1 MDKNTITG
9 LVIIFLILIGFSYFT
24 RPNEEQVRKMQHQQ
38 DSIAQVEQQRRELA
52 ARQQEMNNSNHITPV
67 QKDSVFLQDS
77 LEDKTIT
84 LENDKIKL
92 HITTQGG
99 RISFVELKEYRT
111 HDSLPLILWRNNE
124 SKLGLN
130 FYARNQ
136 QINTEKFRFTP
147 GTTETTLY
155 AKDKEQVLSM
165 RLYTDNTRTQYIEYI
180 YKLAPDSY
188 MTDFSIITH
197 NMGNVIASNSSFLT
211 LYWGVNMPQL
221 EKSKDFENRYTGVY
235 YKFFEDDV

>member
-24 RPNEEQVRKMQHQQ
+24 RPSEEQMKAIQRQQ
-38 DSIAQVEQQRRELA
+38 DSIAQVERQRMELA
-52 ARQQEMNNSNHITPV
+52 TRQQEMNQVASPSV
-67 QKDSVFLQDS
+67 LKDSTFLQDS
-77 LEDKTIT
+77 LDNKTIT

-92 HITTQGG
+92 HITTRGG

-111 HDSLPLILWRNNE
+111 HDSLPLILWRNDE

-136 QINTEKFRFTP
+136 QINTEKFLFTP

-165 RLYTDNTRTQYIEYI
+165 RLYADNARTQYIEYI

-188 MTDFSIITH
+188 MTDFDIVTH
-197 NMGNVIASNSSFLT
+197 NMENVIAYNSSFLT
-211 LYWGVNMPQL
+211 LYWGVNMKNL
-221 EKSKDFENRYTGVY
+221 KNEKCAL
-235 YKFFEDDV
+235 